1 VDLSDPRNR
10 GKSRDHR
17 FTQRA
22 FRPSERDRIAGS
34 ENPDREMWTLWA
46 AKEAAY
52 KALSKSF
59 PSLSSVPRLFSV
71 SLSSFEPTVPQEGRG
86 HGTVACPRGPVTIRV
101 FRTAEYVHCVASDE
115 LDGRLEGMIGQVV
128 RLADAPGAPVLR
140 DESRLTRE
148 AAARR
153 LSEHLGLRADEVE
166 IRRIK
171 KDRELGPPVVY
182 VQGEQTAIDLSLSH
196 DGAFGAFVF
205 LPF

>member
-1 VDLSDPRNR
+1 MRDG
-10 GKSRDHR
+10 GKIFCRSGTTSWICRIPA
-17 FTQRA
+17 TGKEPGSPLPQRA

-128 RLADAPGAPVLR
+128 RLADAPKRTGFAGRV
-140 DESRLTRE
+140 RLTRE
-148 AAARR
+148 AAAREAFR
-153 LSEHLGLRADEVE
+153 T
-166 IRRIK
+166 
-171 KDRELGPPVVY
+171 P
-182 VQGEQTAIDLSLSH
+182 
-196 DGAFGAFVF
+196 GAAERMRWRSGA
-205 LPF
+205 